1 MKVCIGEAAFGVFD
15 VKQSYPDE
23 RSDKGVVYCEMQ
35 GRENDEGSLVDRAA
49 MDLLYPDT
57 AERKSG
63 YSAETGGKMANL
75 RTLTVDTV
83 RRYHSEYYTADNCL
97 LIFSGES
104 YFVP

>member
-1 MKVCIGEAAFGVFD
+1 LKSNNLTPD
-15 VKQSYPDE
+15 VPYHTI
-23 RSDKGVVYCEMQ
+23 DKGVVYCEMQ

-63 YSAETGGKMANL
+63 YSAETGGKMSNL

-83 RRYHSEYYTADNCL
+83 RRYHSEYYTADNCI

-104 YFVP
+104 YFDM